1 MGNLGMNDKPLNL
14 RVYDETEISRKGM
27 LQALEVGESLIFICE
42 PGQAPN
48 RLQASIASAFR
59 GGENMSQQGL
69 EQQKGLL
76 VFEGEPALA
85 VTRVTRRKPA
95 PIPMLYQ
102 EVLKKL
108 S

>member
-1 MGNLGMNDKPLNL
+1 MNDKPLNP

-27 LQALEVGESLIFICE
+27 LQALEVGESVIFICE
-42 PGQAPN
+42 PGQAPG

-59 GGENMSQQGL
+59 DGENMKQQGL
-69 EQQKGLL
+69 EQRQGLL

-85 VTRVTRRKPA
+85 VTRVTRLGPPQA
-95 PIPMLYQ
+95 PLLYQ
-102 EVLKKL
+102 QVMKKL